1 MAKVSTTR
9 SHHQPRPGRDAHL
22 ARIREQIMASRAEPL
37 GADEQRDLQRIREQ
51 RKLARDLYW
60 DLAKHWGS
68 LVLVRLG
75 AAEQAH
81 LNALDTLLDHYD
93 LSDPVAGPAV
103 GESGDPKFHALHAQI
118 VEVGHRSEMAASQ
131 AGLLVEE
138 MSLSDLAAARARTR
152 RPEIAAALER
162 FVLLELYTDGADG
175 DSQRNQRLQE
185 SRFGTVAIPFYAIV
199 SPDEKVIATFA
210 GLTRDASQFLRFLRV
225 AGS

>member
-152 RPEIAAALER
+152 RPEIAAVYDDLLRDSRNHLRALFRQMQR
-162 FVLLELYTDGADG
+162 FEGEYVPQSLSLSDFE
-175 DSQRNQRLQE
+175 
-185 SRFGTVAIPFYAIV
+185 AIV
-199 SPDEKVIATFA
+199 WTQPEPC
-210 GLTRDASQFLRFLRV
+210 
-225 AGS
+225 

>member
-1 MAKVSTTR
+1 MIMANVSTTR
-9 SHHQPRPGRDAHL
+9 FQQQLRPGRDAHL
-22 ARIREQIMASRAEPL
+22 ARIHEQIMASRAQPL

-75 AAEQAH
+75 AAEQTH
-81 LNALDTLLDHYD
+81 LNTLDTLLDHYG
-93 LSDPVAGPAV
+93 LSDPVAGHAV
-103 GESGDPKFHALHAQI
+103 GESGDPKFQALHVQI

-152 RPEIAAALER
+152 QPEIAAVYDDLLRNSRNHLRALFRQMQR
-162 FVLLELYTDGADG
+162 FEGEYVPQSLSLSDFE
-175 DSQRNQRLQE
+175 
-185 SRFGTVAIPFYAIV
+185 AIV
-199 SPDEKVIATFA
+199 WTQPEPC
-210 GLTRDASQFLRFLRV
+210 
-225 AGS
+225 